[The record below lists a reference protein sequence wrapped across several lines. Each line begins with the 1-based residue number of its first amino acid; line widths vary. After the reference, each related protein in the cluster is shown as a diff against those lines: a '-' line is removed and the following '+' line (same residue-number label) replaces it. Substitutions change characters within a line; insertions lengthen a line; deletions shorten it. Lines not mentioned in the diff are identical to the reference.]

1 MAAKYRSMTYD
12 EVQLII
18 EKYSK
23 EIDEI
28 IHKFKEETGM
38 DVYKIDTYDN
48 GKPTLTG
55 DIVSYRI
62 VPF

>member
-1 MAAKYRSMTYD
+1 MTAKYRNMTYD
-12 EVQLII
+12 QVHSII

-23 EIDEI
+23 EIDEV

-55 DIVSYRI
+55 DIVSYII